1 MKLRTIVLMIT
12 LILVTGAVPGL
23 SNAQDAGDAKA
34 SANTTAEVA
43 PRPNKRVCRKVKP
56 TGSHIPQK
64 VCMKQKEWDKMRR
77 EAQERMS
84 KSGQHSTSSGS

>member
-1 MKLRTIVLMIT
+1 MNLRTNVLMIT
-12 LILVTGAVPGL
+12 FILVTGSVPGI
-23 SNAQDAGDAKA
+23 SSAQEAGDAKD
-34 SANTTAEVA
+34 SADTAAEVA